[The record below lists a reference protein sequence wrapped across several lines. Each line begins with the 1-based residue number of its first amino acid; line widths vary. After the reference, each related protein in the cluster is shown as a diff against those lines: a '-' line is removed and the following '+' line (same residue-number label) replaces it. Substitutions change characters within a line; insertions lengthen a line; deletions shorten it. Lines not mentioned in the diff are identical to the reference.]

1 MSGWI
6 NEANL
11 TAGNSNQA
19 NGLRESEYNRRTGGG
34 KTARPGPCGGRRVTG
49 VPSVPGMGQDLQPET
64 RLPER
69 VTTTVEKRKGEAA
82 RPA

>member
-1 MSGWI
+1 MIIDEAHSSQSG
-6 NEANL
+6 ETATELKAVLGGLGLLERARELAEEEDPLLGYAAL
-11 TAGNSNQA
+11 TQ
-19 NGLRESEYNRRTGGG
+19 
-34 KTARPGPCGGRRVTG
+34 
-49 VPSVPGMGQDLQPET
+49 PSVPGMGQDLQPET